1 MASVP
6 GKVTFYRPGRSFP
19 AVSVT
24 GRKCELMCD
33 YCQGHY
39 LEGMDAVDS
48 AEGLL
53 ALAHRLQAQ
62 GAKGFLLSGG
72 CDPRGKVPLQ
82 GFLGAVA
89 RLKEE
94 MSLAINI
101 HTGILDGPE
110 EARALVS
117 SGADC
122 LSVDIVQDPAV
133 ITRTMHLERGPEDYA
148 RTLELLF
155 AEGARKVAPHVCIG
169 LSGSVEGEMSS
180 LRLIS
185 RYPVSSVILL
195 SFLPARGTPM
205 SSTRSPDRE
214 RVIEVAKAAV
224 EMVKAPVVIGC
235 MRPRGGWEL
244 ETELIRSGVRSLAMP
259 SPRTVRWAESNG
271 IEVEWREECCALQ
284 R

>member
-1 MASVP
+1 
-6 GKVTFYRPGRSFP
+6 
-19 AVSVT
+19 
-24 GRKCELMCD
+24 MCD

-39 LEGMDAVDS
+39 LEGMVAVDS
-48 AEGLL
+48 AGGLL
-53 ALAHRLQAQ
+53 ALARKLDAQ

-89 RLKEE
+89 RVKEE
-94 MSLAINI
+94 TSLAINI

-110 EARALVS
+110 EARALVAC
-117 SGADC
+117 GADC
-122 LSVDIVQDPAV
+122 LSVDIVQDPTL
-133 ITRTMHLERGPEDYA
+133 ISRIMHLERGPEDYA

-155 AEGARKVAPHVCIG
+155 DEGARNVAPHVCIG
-169 LSGSVEGEMSS
+169 LSSSIEGEISS

-195 SFLPARGTPM
+195 SFLLARGTPM
-205 SSTRSPDRE
+205 SSMRSPDRE

-224 EMVKAPVVIGC
+224 EMVKAPVTIGC

-244 ETELIRSGVRSLAMP
+244 ETELIRSGVRSMAMP
-259 SPRTVRWAESNG
+259 SPRTVRWAESYG